1 MLSNKFNFLITKQ
14 SLFIISILFLFAISK
29 TAGQASHQKMEPV
42 NFSQVKIDDN
52 FWKPRI
58 NSVSSVLIPACLNWG
73 ENNIHNF
80 EKVIANKGEKA
91 DGLWFGDSDLYK
103 VLEGVGN
110 SLKNN
115 PDPGLEKKTDL
126 LIGKIAAAQMPDG
139 YLNTYFQLGR
149 LNERWTNYGYHETY
163 CAGHLIEAGIAYY
176 NTTGKR
182 KLLDVGIRFANHI
195 DSTFRQQGRHYVTGH
210 EEIELALVKLYKT
223 TGEKKYL
230 DLAHW
235 FLEQRGH
242 GYRPNLATDAGH
254 SREWYDDYIQ
264 DFPLK
269 EWTKIRGHAVR
280 AMYLYTAAA
289 DVETA
294 KNDAGY
300 MSAMKKVW
308 EDLVYRNMYITGGIG
323 SSNDN
328 EGFSYD
334 YDLPNE
340 NAYTET
346 CASIGMVFWNNRMNL
361 LTGESKY
368 ADVLERSLY
377 NGALDGLSLAG
388 DKHYY
393 RNPLASSGTHERGG
407 GLNCCSSSLT
417 RFVESVGDYIYA
429 KSNDA
434 LWINLFIGNS
444 GTVVIKNRKVQVKQ
458 VTNYPWDGKV
468 QISVVPE
475 KQTEFDLYV
484 RIPGWATNQAVP
496 GDIYRFLDNS
506 SEKIS
511 LTLNGVPANYKMVGG
526 YAVIKKIWKKGDVVV
541 LNMPMPVRRII
552 AVGAIKDDS
561 NRVALQ
567 RGPLVYC
574 FEHSDNEGKAMN
586 ILIPD
591 NINFTSEFKPELL
604 NGIVVLQA
612 EAPVAAV
619 SADGLMVNTEKRKVT
634 AIPYYSWA
642 NRGKGQMEI
651 WVPRKIS
658 YVGLFAY

>member
-1 MLSNKFNFLITKQ
+1 MKQ
-14 SLFIISILFLFAISK
+14 SLFIISFLFLFTISK
-29 TAGQASHQKMEPV
+29 SEAQTSFQKIEPV
-42 NFSQVKIDDN
+42 SFSQVNIEDN

-58 NSVSSVLIPACLNWG
+58 NAVSSVLIPACLNWA
-73 ENNIHNF
+73 ENNIRNF

-91 DGLWFGDSDLYK
+91 DGLWFVDSDLYK

-115 PDPGLEKKTDL
+115 PDHELEKKTDL
-126 LIGKIAAAQMPDG
+126 LIDKIAAAQMPDG

-149 LNERWTNYGYHETY
+149 LNERWTNFGYHETY

-176 NTTGKR
+176 NATGKR
-182 KLLDVGIRFANHI
+182 QLLDVGIRFANHI
-195 DSTFRQQGRHYVTGH
+195 DSTFRQQGRHWVTGH

-230 DLAHW
+230 DLAYW

-242 GYRPNLATDAGH
+242 GYRPNFDTDAGH
-254 SREWYDDYIQ
+254 SREWYDDYAQ

-280 AMYLYTAAA
+280 AMYLYTGAT
-289 DVETA
+289 DVEAA
-294 KNDAGY
+294 KNDSGY
-300 MSAMKKVW
+300 MYAMKKVW
-308 EDLVYRNMYITGGIG
+308 EDLVYRNMYITGAIG

-328 EGFSYD
+328 EGFSKA

-340 NAYTET
+340 KSYAET

-368 ADVLERSLY
+368 ADVLEKSLY
-377 NGALDGLSLAG
+377 NGALDGLSLSG
-388 DKHYY
+388 EKHFY
-393 RNPLASSGTHERGG
+393 RNPQESSGNHERGG
-407 GLNCCSSSLT
+407 GLNCCSSNLT

-434 LWINLFIGNS
+434 LYINLFIGNS

-458 VTNYPWDGKV
+458 ITNYPWDGKV
-468 QISVVPE
+468 QISVAPE

-496 GDIYRFLDNS
+496 GETYSFSDNS

-511 LTLNGVPANYKMVGG
+511 LILNGVPAKYKMVNG
-526 YAVIKKIWKKGDVVV
+526 YAVIKKTWKKGDTVL
-541 LNMPMPVRRII
+541 LNMPMPVRRI
-552 AVGAIKDDS
+552 VAINEVIEDRD
-561 NRVALQ
+561 RVALQ

-574 FEHSDNEGKAMN
+574 FEHVDNNGKAMN

-591 NINFTSEFKPELL
+591 NINFTSEYKPQLL
-604 NGIVVLQA
+604 NGVVVLEA
-612 EAPVAAV
+612 EAPISTV
-619 SADGLMVNTEKRKVT
+619 STDGRSINTIKRKVT

-642 NRGKGQMEI
+642 NRGQGEMRLWMPKKLLN
-651 WVPRKIS
+651 VTLLP
-658 YVGLFAY
+658 

>member
-1 MLSNKFNFLITKQ
+1 MKQ
-14 SLFIISILFLFAISK
+14 SLFIISFLFLFTISK
-29 TAGQASHQKMEPV
+29 SEAQTSFQKIEHV
-42 NFSQVKIDDN
+42 SFSQVNIEDN

-58 NSVSSVLIPACLNWG
+58 NAVTSVLIPACLNWA
-73 ENNIHNF
+73 ESNIRNF

-91 DGLWFGDSDLYK
+91 DGLWFVDSDLYK

-115 PDPGLEKKTDL
+115 PDPELEKKTDL
-126 LIGKIAAAQMPDG
+126 LIGKISAAQMPDG
-139 YLNTYFQLGR
+139 YLNTYFQLGKM
-149 LNERWTNYGYHETY
+149 NERWTNFGYHETY

-195 DSTFRQQGRHYVTGH
+195 DSTFRQQGRHWVTGH
-210 EEIELALVKLYKT
+210 QEIELALVKLYKT
-223 TGEKKYL
+223 TSEKKYL

-235 FLEQRGH
+235 FLEQRGK
-242 GYRPNLATDAGH
+242 GYRPNFDTDAGH
-254 SREWYDDYIQ
+254 SREWYDDYAQ

-280 AMYLYTAAA
+280 AMYLYTAAT
-289 DVETA
+289 DVQAA
-294 KNDAGY
+294 KNDSGY
-300 MSAMKKVW
+300 MNAMKKVW
-308 EDLVYRNMYITGGIG
+308 EDVVYRNMYITGAIG

-328 EGFSYD
+328 EGFSKN

-340 NAYTET
+340 KAYAET
-346 CASIGMVFWNNRMNL
+346 CASIGMVYWNNRMNMI
-361 LTGESKY
+361 TGESKY

-377 NGALDGLSLAG
+377 NGALDGLSLSG
-388 DKHYY
+388 EKHFY
-393 RNPLASSGTHERGG
+393 RNPLESSGTHERGA
-407 GLNCCSSSLT
+407 GLNCCSSNLT

-429 KSNDA
+429 KSSNA
-434 LWINLFIGNS
+434 LYINLFVANT

-475 KQTEFDLYV
+475 KQSEFDLYV
-484 RIPGWATNQAVP
+484 RIPGWANNQAVP
-496 GDIYRFLDNS
+496 GDAYHFSESS

-511 LTLNGVPANYKMVGG
+511 LSLNGVPANYKMVNG
-526 YAVIKKIWKKGDVVV
+526 YAVIKKTWKKGDVVL
-541 LNMPMPVRRII
+541 LNMPMPIRKIEANNEI
-552 AVGAIKDDS
+552 AEDRD
-561 NRVALQ
+561 RVALQ

-574 FEHSDNEGKAMN
+574 FEHVDNNGKAMN

-591 NINFTSEFKPELL
+591 NVNFASEYKPQLL
-604 NGIVVLQA
+604 NGVVVLEA
-612 EAPVAAV
+612 EAPVT
-619 SADGLMVNTEKRKVT
+619 SLSTDGRSINTIKRKVT

-642 NRGKGQMEI
+642 NRGQGEMQLWMPK
-651 WVPRKIS
+651 KILN
-658 YVGLFAY
+658 VTLLP

>member
-1 MLSNKFNFLITKQ
+1 
-14 SLFIISILFLFAISK
+14 
-29 TAGQASHQKMEPV
+29 
-42 NFSQVKIDDN
+42 
-52 FWKPRI
+52 
-58 NSVSSVLIPACLNWG
+58 
-73 ENNIHNF
+73 
-80 EKVIANKGEKA
+80 
-91 DGLWFGDSDLYK
+91 
-103 VLEGVGN
+103 
-110 SLKNN
+110 
-115 PDPGLEKKTDL
+115 
-126 LIGKIAAAQMPDG
+126 
-139 YLNTYFQLGR
+139 
-149 LNERWTNYGYHETY
+149 
-163 CAGHLIEAGIAYY
+163 
-176 NTTGKR
+176 
-182 KLLDVGIRFANHI
+182 
-195 DSTFRQQGRHYVTGH
+195 
-210 EEIELALVKLYKT
+210 
-223 TGEKKYL
+223 
-230 DLAHW
+230 
-235 FLEQRGH
+235 
-242 GYRPNLATDAGH
+242 
-254 SREWYDDYIQ
+254 
-264 DFPLK
+264 
-269 EWTKIRGHAVR
+269 
-280 AMYLYTAAA
+280 
-289 DVETA
+289 
-294 KNDAGY
+294 
-300 MSAMKKVW
+300 
-308 EDLVYRNMYITGGIG
+308 
-323 SSNDN
+323 
-328 EGFSYD
+328 
-334 YDLPNE
+334 
-340 NAYTET
+340 
-346 CASIGMVFWNNRMNL
+346 
-361 LTGESKY
+361 
-368 ADVLERSLY
+368 
-377 NGALDGLSLAG
+377 
-388 DKHYY
+388 
-393 RNPLASSGTHERGG
+393 LASSGTHERGG